1 MVIVFERGIWRRWLP
16 VLLAFVPLIL
26 FVYLGQ
32 FSRMMSDDY
41 CTIAVGQEL
50 GAWEGMRYWFDNW
63 AGSYANF
70 FLKSA
75 VAPLDVI
82 LPRVMPAVIV
92 VLWLAGLYWLLAQV
106 LAWLPV
112 DSPRRW
118 AAAISAL
125 TIAAAINA
133 FHSPQSFYWY
143 AASTH
148 YALPLAVLT
157 LYAALALWTAQRAAL
172 SSAALLV
179 GGLLCFISAGA
190 AEIFVAFQAVFLSC
204 CLLMALLLVR
214 PAQRLRYVLVFGA
227 GWLAT
232 LISLMIQLSAPGAS
246 ARATFIVQT
255 YGQPDRSLATLLS
268 KTLGWTIEHIRD
280 PDVIIGFLMLM
291 ALGLLITLLE
301 RKPRSTATAK
311 PPALLLPAWL
321 GFCLLVQLLFVPL
334 LWAHTSDSPQLL
346 GRFSPSYSVVIC
358 LNAAFILCFA
368 VLIWQRKRINA
379 HLQQYE
385 RSLWII
391 CCTILFVFVF
401 AILLLLTQIRN
412 IHYRASFFLFMSAIS
427 VLATITQQIFSLT
440 AVSSTSKLGW
450 LGLLSYGTALLAIA
464 VTLFL
469 AWFGRG
475 FVALRILTPSAYL
488 LVFPGLIWGVYIGC
502 LIKDNGLSSRLGLA
516 WIKGLKFV
524 SLIIVVVITTGIVLG
539 QMALIPD
546 FRIYAE
552 EWDARH
558 QSIIAMRAGGQTVI
572 EVPPLPAEF
581 TAYLRVS
588 EPPDNPKDINYQCA
602 ERYYDVDAVVVLEP

>member
-232 LISLMIQLSAPGAS
+232 LISLIIQVNSPGVANRI
-246 ARATFIVQT
+246 AVDAQNI
-255 YGQPDRSLATLLS
+255 GQPIREMTSLLAETANLTFQHIGHPPVFAAFALLM
-268 KTLGWTIEHIRD
+268 GI
-280 PDVIIGFLMLM
+280 
-291 ALGLLITLLE
+291 GLLAAPT
-301 RKPRSTATAK
+301 KSQAQSTA
-311 PPALLLPAWL
+311 ALPLPAWL
-321 GFCLLVQLLFVPL
+321 GFGLLVQLLFVPL

-346 GRFSPSYSVVIC
+346 GRFSLSYSVVIC

-368 VLIWQRKRINA
+368 ALIWQRRRINA
-379 HLQQYE
+379 HLQRRAQ
-385 RSLWII
+385 RRL
-391 CCTILFVFVF
+391 LFCLALLMMTLPLF
-401 AILLLLTQIRN
+401 ALTQLRG
-412 IHYRASFFLFMSAIS
+412 IHYRAASYLFLSA
-427 VLATITQQIFSLT
+427 LT
-440 AVSSTSKLGW
+440 LLVILGAH
-450 LGLLSYGTALLAIA
+450 LPGGALHKRSGLLAYGIAAICTAAVIGTAL
-464 VTLFL
+464 
-469 AWFGRG
+469 FGRG
-475 FVALRILTPSAYL
+475 FVTPRVLAPGAFLLVISGLVWGGCLGCQLKSGALPPAGIRWLERAGCVLILT
-488 LVFPGLIWGVYIGC
+488 IG
-502 LIKDNGLSSRLGLA
+502 I
-516 WIKGLKFV
+516 
-524 SLIIVVVITTGIVLG
+524 GIVLG
-539 QMALIPD
+539 QARLIPD
-546 FRIYAE
+546 FYAYAVQ
-552 EWDARH
+552 WDARH
-558 QSIIAMRAGGQTVI
+558 QSIIAQRDSGQTPI
-572 EVPPLPAEF
+572 TTAPLQNDLADYVQVTTMADDP
-581 TAYLRVS
+581 TNR
-588 EPPDNPKDINYQCA
+588 CA
-602 ERYYDVDAVVVLEP
+602 ERYYGVDAIIVTAS